1 MATYFMAG
9 ENTSQ
14 FGPIL
19 DFLDELSRNN
29 HRSWF
34 EQHRPYYQVARAAF
48 EQFVEGLIDEFRD
61 SDRLEGLAARECIA
75 RIFRDIRFAKDK
87 TPYKTNLAALVA
99 PGGWRGSAF
108 GYYLSVAPHDQ
119 TFVAGGLHEP
129 TPGQLNSFR
138 QWIARDATAFKKIT
152 QARKF
157 VDAFGAVQ
165 GERLKTAPKGYDRA
179 HPEIEL
185 LQLKQIMAFHRFTD
199 REVLAGD
206 FKEKVVRTC
215 RAMRPFLDYLEEVMQ

>member
-1 MATYFMAG
+1 MAMNVMHGDNASLF
-9 ENTSQ
+9 S
-14 FGPIL
+14 PIL
-19 DFLDELSRNN
+19 AFLDDLSRNN
-29 HRSWF
+29 NRPWF
-34 EQHRPYYQVARAAF
+34 ELHRPGYQAARAAF
-48 EQFVEGLIDEFRD
+48 EQFVDGLIDEFRD
-61 SDRLEGLAARECIA
+61 SDRLEGLSARECIA
-75 RIFRDIRFAKDK
+75 RIFRDIRFSKDK

-119 TFVAGGLHEP
+119 TFAAGGLHEP
-129 TPGQLNSFR
+129 TPDQLNSFR
-138 QWIARDATAFKKIT
+138 QAIARDAAAFKKIT
-152 QARKF
+152 QAPGF
-157 VDAFGAVQ
+157 VEAFGAVQ

-185 LQLKQIMAFHRFTD
+185 LQLKEILVIHRFTD

-215 RAMRPFLDYLEEVMQ
+215 RAMRPFLDYLDEVMQ